1 MRILVSK
8 TAEGTLTLILI
19 NIRLSWG
26 RETTQCFDP
35 RDGGDEMPTYE
46 YRCAK
51 CGKTFERQERIN
63 KHRAGRKRCPKCH
76 SNTVNQVPGTFFA
89 KTSRK
94 S

>member
-1 MRILVSK
+1 
-8 TAEGTLTLILI
+8 
-19 NIRLSWG
+19 
-26 RETTQCFDP
+26 
-35 RDGGDEMPTYE
+35 MPTYE

-51 CGKTFERQERIN
+51 CGKTFERQEHIN

-76 SNTVNQVPGTFFA
+76 GKTVNQVPGTFFA